1 MPNRLPV
8 EAKIPGIVP
17 ALNER
22 PSFVPGDSVRV
33 ATRSP
38 IGHYRVPTYLRGGSG
53 TVVSVIE
60 PVMVDNE
67 TEGYGQNAGSRRYY
81 YRVSFPLRSLWA
93 AYDGAPADELRIE
106 IFETWL
112 ERI

>member
-1 MPNRLPV
+1 MPNYLPALTRIV
-8 EAKIPGIVP
+8 GIVP

-22 PSFVPGDSVRV
+22 PSFLPGDSVRV
-33 ATRSP
+33 TTRSP
-38 IGHYRVPTYLRGGSG
+38 IGHYRVPGYLRGRSG
-53 TVVSVIE
+53 TVLSIIE
-60 PVMVDNE
+60 PPMVDNE